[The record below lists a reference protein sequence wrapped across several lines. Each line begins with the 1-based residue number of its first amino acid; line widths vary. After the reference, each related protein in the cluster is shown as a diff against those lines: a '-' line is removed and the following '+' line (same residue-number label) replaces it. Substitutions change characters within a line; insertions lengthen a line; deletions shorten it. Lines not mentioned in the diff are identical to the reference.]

1 LICIIADSI
10 GESAYINFINYN
22 PKFMTSSELKSLVKE
37 YFNLV
42 EAEETAVETVVEEV
56 AEEFAAEE
64 ATEETVSE
72 EITEETFGE
81 IKDVNGAFTIK
92 YPGDSLQIGDK
103 VTVETAEGQEMDA
116 PDGTHE
122 LADGT
127 KIVTKDSVVEKIESA
142 DGEKVLATEEMA
154 EESAE
159 EEMEEVV
166 VEVEPE
172 TSLEDVVKE
181 IADAVAEQMK
191 SMEEK
196 MNLLEDKIKMME
208 DAPAA
213 EPTITSTGKEIA
225 ASKFSKFDATKAK
238 NAKDMKL
245 ALSMIN
251 KRKK

>member
-1 LICIIADSI
+1 
-10 GESAYINFINYN
+10 
-22 PKFMTSSELKSLVKE
+22 MTSSELKTLVKE

-42 EAEETAVETVVEEV
+42 EAEEKAVEEV
-56 AEEFAAEE
+56 VTEEFTA
-64 ATEETVSE
+64 EETVSE

-103 VTVETAEGQEMDA
+103 VTVVTAEGQEMDA

-122 LADGT
+122 LEDGT

-142 DGEKVLATEEMA
+142 DGEKVLAAEEETEESV
-154 EESAE
+154 EE

-181 IADAVAEQMK
+181 IAEAVAEQMSAMEDK
-191 SMEEK
+191 VAALEEK
-196 MNLLEDKIKMME
+196 VKMME
-208 DAPAA
+208 EAPAA

-225 ASKFSKFDATKAK
+225 SKFSKFDVNSAANSKELEMALRMIK
-238 NAKDMKL
+238 N
-245 ALSMIN
+245 
-251 KRKK
+251 KK

>member
-1 LICIIADSI
+1 
-10 GESAYINFINYN
+10 
-22 PKFMTSSELKSLVKE
+22 MTSSELKSLVKE

-64 ATEETVSE
+64 TTEETVSE

-127 KIVTKDSVVEKIESA
+127 KIVTKDSVVEEIESA
-142 DGEKVLATEEMA
+142 DSEKVLAAEEMA
-154 EESAE
+154 EESVKE

-172 TSLEDVVKE
+172 TSIEDVVKE

-225 ASKFSKFDATKAK
+225 ASKFSKFDASKAK

-245 ALSMIN
+245 ALSLIN
-251 KRKK
+251 KKKK

>member
-1 LICIIADSI
+1 
-10 GESAYINFINYN
+10 
-22 PKFMTSSELKSLVKE
+22 MTSSELKALVKE

-42 EAEETAVETVVEEV
+42 EAEETAVEEVV
-56 AEEFAAEE
+56 AEEF

-81 IKDVNGAFTIK
+81 IKDVNKAFTIK

-103 VTVETAEGQEMDA
+103 VTVVTTEGQEMDA

-122 LADGT
+122 LEDGT

-142 DGEKVLATEEMA
+142 DGEKVLAAEHEE
-154 EESAE
+154 EKE

-196 MNLLEDKIKMME
+196 MTALEEKVKMME
-208 DAPAA
+208 EAPAA
-213 EPTITSTGKEIA
+213 EPTITSTGKEV
-225 ASKFSKFDATKAK
+225 SKFSKFDSSKAK
-238 NAKDMKL
+238 NAKDMNL
-245 ALSMIN
+245 VLSMIKN
-251 KRKK
+251 KK

>member
-1 LICIIADSI
+1 
-10 GESAYINFINYN
+10 
-22 PKFMTSSELKSLVKE
+22 MTSSELKSLVKE

-42 EAEETAVETVVEEV
+42 EAEETAVEEVVTEEFT
-56 AEEFAAEE
+56 AEETA
-64 ATEETVSE
+64 SE

-103 VTVETAEGQEMDA
+103 VTVVTAEGQEMSA

-142 DGEKVLATEEMA
+142 DGEKVLAAEETEESVKEEMA
-154 EESAE
+154 EESAEE

-172 TSLEDVVKE
+172 TSIEEVVKE
-181 IADAVAEQMK
+181 IAEAVSAQMK

-196 MNLLEDKIKMME
+196 MAMLEDKVKMME

-213 EPTITSTGKEIA
+213 EPTITSTGKEV
-225 ASKFSKFDATKAK
+225 SKFSKFDASKAK
-238 NAKDMKL
+238 NAKDMNL
-245 ALSMIN
+245 VLSMIN
-251 KRKK
+251 KKKK

>member
-1 LICIIADSI
+1 
-10 GESAYINFINYN
+10 
-22 PKFMTSSELKSLVKE
+22 MTSSELKALVKE

-42 EAEETAVETVVEEV
+42 EAEETAVEEVVT
-56 AEEFAAEE
+56 EEFTA
-64 ATEETVSE
+64 EETVSE

-103 VTVETAEGQEMDA
+103 ITVVTTEGQEMDA

-122 LADGT
+122 LEDGT

-142 DGEKVLATEEMA
+142 DGEKVLAAEHEEEKMA
-154 EESAE
+154 EESAEE

-181 IADAVAEQMK
+181 IAEAVAEQMSAMEDK
-191 SMEEK
+191 VAALEEK
-196 MNLLEDKIKMME
+196 VKMME
-208 DAPAA
+208 EAPAA

-238 NAKDMKL
+238 NAKDMDL
-245 ALSMIN
+245 VLSMIN